1 MARKRSSGKSRA
13 GPAPGIP
20 ALDLGERLSEGLA
33 APCLLVVGE
42 EDFLRTE
49 ALAAIRATAEGSAQI
64 TEFDGDRA
72 TLAAVLDELRTLSV
86 FGGQRIA
93 IVRKAGGKPGFA
105 TEHGEAL
112 ASWATGNPSATLVL
126 EAPKLN
132 KSTKGVKALYKAGT
146 FVDCAAPNE
155 RGLLSFLRARAK
167 HWGRPFARGADMA
180 LLERLGGQQ
189 VPLAQIDGEVRKLA
203 GAGEGPIS
211 IDQVQALA
219 TTGSS
224 EASFDLVDCVGRGD
238 IPRALG
244 KLQSMF
250 RDGLVARGGERTRDP
265 SAIAF
270 MLLGLLRWDLGR
282 LLRGRAMLDQR
293 SSPRVITQTL
303 KVFRQKEAFM
313 RRVRRADRGTLGRKH
328 ALLRAADA
336 NLKSSGDP
344 RGTLTD
350 VVVRLAAAERG

>member
-1 MARKRSSGKSRA
+1 MARSRSKSK
-13 GPAPGIP
+13 PAGIP
-20 ALDLGERLSEGLA
+20 ALELGAELERGLEA
-33 APCLLVVGE
+33 SCLLIVGE

-49 ALAAIRATAEGSAQI
+49 ALAALRAASEASAQL

-72 TLAAVLDELRTLSV
+72 ALSAVLDELRTLSF
-86 FGGQRIA
+86 FGGKRIA
-93 IVRKAGGKPGFA
+93 VVRKAGGKPGFA
-105 TEHGEAL
+105 SEHGEAL
-112 ASWATGNPSATLVL
+112 AAWAEAKPKATLVL
-126 EAPKLN
+126 EGAKFN
-132 KSTKGVKALYKAGT
+132 KSTKGVKALYKVAT
-146 FVDCAAPNE
+146 VVDCAPPSE

-167 HWGRPFARGADMA
+167 HWGRPFARNADLA
-180 LLERLGGQQ
+180 LLEQLGGQQ

-203 GAGEGPIS
+203 GAGEGPITAE
-211 IDQVQALA
+211 QVVALA

-224 EASFDLVDCVGRGD
+224 EASFDLVDCVGQGD
-238 IPRALG
+238 LPRALG

-250 RDGLVARGGERTRDP
+250 RDGLVGRGGERTRDE

-282 LLRGRAMLDQR
+282 LLRGRALLEQNA
-293 SSPRVITQTL
+293 PRHAITDAL
-303 KVFRQKEAFM
+303 KVYRQKEAFLA
-313 RRVRRADRGTLGRKH
+313 RLRRADRASLGRKH

-350 VVVRLAAAERG
+350 VIVRLAAGS